1 MHSTILYR
9 LTWLALACS
18 LGHHLDHLI
27 RGNAVGLPIER
38 SVSPAGQRSRCT
50 PWSTGWWPGENSR
63 WADDQLT
70 RSVPGTA
77 GPAGPV
83 AMAHRV
89 PPALRDEQRVAGG
102 ERLWV
107 VRLVCAATA
116 SSVVVL
122 LVLLTAWGSGS
133 RLGAPTYWPWL
144 LTGTQV
150 AALWAAGGHH
160 WWGWPL
166 GASVQP
172 PWIAYALMTDQLGF
186 IPGCMF
192 SGAVQTLSFLRG
204 QDNSVRHSTPR
215 DDVRA
220 DEAARVRAE
229 STKEISR

>member
-1 MHSTILYR
+1 
-9 LTWLALACS
+9 
-18 LGHHLDHLI
+18 
-27 RGNAVGLPIER
+27 
-38 SVSPAGQRSRCT
+38 
-50 PWSTGWWPGENSR
+50 
-63 WADDQLT
+63 
-70 RSVPGTA
+70 
-77 GPAGPV
+77 
-83 AMAHRV
+83 
-89 PPALRDEQRVAGG
+89 
-102 ERLWV
+102 
-107 VRLVCAATA
+107 
-116 SSVVVL
+116 VVL

-150 AALWAAGGHH
+150 AALWAAGAHH

-204 QDNSVRHSTPR
+204 QHNSVRHSAPL

-220 DEAARVRAE
+220 DAAARVRADY
-229 STKEISR
+229 TKGVSR